1 MLTPEYLDQLPDSVI
16 ALYQQAE
23 MDILKDMVAKTFRTS
38 LWRKPYEK
46 RLLLLQE
53 KNRPGALKR
62 FLERDFAT

>member
-1 MLTPEYLDQLPDSVI
+1 MVQREISL
-16 ALYQQAE
+16 
-23 MDILKDMVAKTFRTS
+23 MVAKTFRTS